1 MLEAI
6 ERSKTY
12 NASVARDA
20 LCLSAGPARSGHL
33 RMVAPLRAEE
43 TGYSEVEQF
52 YVEHL
57 RE

>member
-12 NASVARDA
+12 NTSVARDA
-20 LCLSAGPARSGHL
+20 LCLSVGPARSGHW
-33 RMVAPLRAEE
+33 RMVTPLRAEE
-43 TGYSEVEQF
+43 IGYSEVQQF